1 MSWRRQPA
9 DAATI
14 ARQQAELD
22 SAEASSADAET
33 IARAQEGERKT
44 ETPSAQKLYNDYIM
58 RVEKLGKLS
67 QKDIGEW
74 DKQHILQLLSII
86 EELKID
92 SPKSFNSY
100 HENSDHIKILVT
112 AMTFLKE
119 IDLEPAVIDIWY
131 LHTLR
136 DPAALFP
143 TFITAPDQ
151 YFDVGN
157 GPTALSTFLNTHM
170 NAVGTKRTNDGQYDL
185 DSRFWTKS
193 NGSITFDVPTI
204 INLIAISLQNM
215 IGAVFFGVA
224 PGALAF
230 PLFTIPCTHWLT
242 GNAIPGD
249 VFNRQMTVDANT
261 HWSRVTML
269 GLEIAYNNIA
279 ICSQIFLFIICWGR
293 CPLHPQGNEPC
304 KYRFT
309 KELTVVDNY
318 MTPPNPYECRIAFEV
333 FMECNTADEFA
344 TKMYDRYTKEDAV
357 KNNKIFF
364 IRSSQA
370 HCSLFYKLQKKY
382 IS

>member
-1 MSWRRQPA
+1 MSWMPPA
-9 DAATI
+9 NAETI
-14 ARQQAELD
+14 ARQQANLD
-22 SAEASSADAET
+22 KDLEH
-33 IARAQEGERKT
+33 EGETKT
-44 ETPSAQKLYNDYIM
+44 PTPSAPMLSPFDLYKKYKTRI
-58 RVEKLGKLS
+58 EEYTS
-67 QKDIGEW
+67 KDIGEW
-74 DKQHILQLLSII
+74 DKNHILQLLSII
-86 EELKID
+86 EELKKD
-92 SPKSFNSY
+92 SPESFNSWG
-100 HENSDHIKILVT
+100 ENSDHIKILVT
-112 AMTFLKE
+112 AVTFLTKLN
-119 IDLEPAVIDIWY
+119 LEPAVIDIWY

-136 DPAALFP
+136 DPATPFP
-143 TFITAPDQ
+143 SHNAASDQ
-151 YFDVGN
+151 YFNVGN
-157 GPTALSTFLNTHM
+157 GPVPLSTFLNTHM
-170 NAVGTKRTNDGQYDL
+170 NAVGTKRMNDGRYDL
-185 DSRFWTKS
+185 DPMFWTKS
-193 NGSITFDVPTI
+193 NGNITFDVATI
-204 INLIAISLQNM
+204 IKLVAISLQNM

-230 PLFTIPCTHWLT
+230 PLLTIPCNHWLT
-242 GNAIPGD
+242 GLAIPGNMQ
-249 VFNRQMTVDANT
+249 NRQMTVNANT
-261 HWSRVTML
+261 NWSRVHML

-370 HCSLFYKLQKKY
+370 HCSLFCKLQKKY